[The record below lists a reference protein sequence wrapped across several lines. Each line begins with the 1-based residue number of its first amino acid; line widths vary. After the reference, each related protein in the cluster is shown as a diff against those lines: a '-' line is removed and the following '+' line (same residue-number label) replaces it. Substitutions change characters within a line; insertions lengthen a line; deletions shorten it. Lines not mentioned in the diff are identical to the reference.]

1 MIVNLQKLNQDLVEI
16 VEKRIQLA
24 DLKYD
29 DSRYDEI
36 EEQLHVLEDDFLK
49 KYDDYLEDILLDI
62 HDEYCPETEVLS
74 PIAYLAKNY
83 LRKDDKSYDTSE
95 DQGVWVEIE
104 EIPEKEAHL
113 VLLPSP
119 LRIVLASG
127 SFRKSVWKAEEK

>member
-1 MIVNLQKLNQDLVEI
+1 MINLQKLNQDLVEI

-36 EEQLHVLEDDFLK
+36 EEQLHSLEDDFLK

-83 LRKDDKSYDTSE
+83 IHKDHKSYDTHE

-113 VLLPSP
+113 VLLPNP
-119 LRIVLASG
+119 LRIVLTSG
-127 SFRKSVWKAEEK
+127 SFRKPVWKAEEK